1 MEDNKNLQL
10 NTSGDAIV
18 IYKSRKAA
26 LSQNTVKRGEGV
38 YRRTVRLVKGLKEAR
53 VKVKALD
60 YCSTE
65 NKAAIYGEVFRDAY
79 EPVFT
84 AGTKAA
90 NTLWNFIYKFW
101 YDLLGVFVF
110 IINLIIK
117 FFYYLGAGLR
127 FLWDKL
133 WDLRVW
139 ADANKRTIFQIF
151 AAVVVT
157 VSLGLILVTSLSA
170 YEYSYFGRKLG
181 TARTKRDVYQTIDV
195 LGDKLAEN
203 AGANISFNAER
214 DIVFKRIYG
223 FGIKTDSQDDI
234 LNTLTYMSDIHVTG
248 YAIVI
253 NGQQVAIMD
262 KPETA
267 EAIIAA
273 VKENFAPR
281 QEGYDY
287 TSVSFEEEVT
297 IQEVDVNL
305 SELWNPDEAER
316 YIETG
321 EIRALRDDEEPHPLL
336 TVYAAATVTYDEE
349 IAYGVQYKRDSSM
362 YQDEVLLEKEG
373 VPGINRIVALVQ
385 TINGKEVS
393 RFEQNNEVI
402 SQPQDAVYRQGT
414 KEIPTRNGSGT
425 WIFPIKARYMISD
438 YFGYRVAPMA
448 GASTNHKGIDIACAF
463 GTSIYA
469 ADGGTVTFAGRR
481 GAYGLL
487 IIINHGG
494 GYETYYG
501 HESEIDVKVGEEV
514 YQGKVIGKVGSTGV
528 STGPHCHFEIH
539 YQGTPVNP
547 LAFYGRD

>member
-1 MEDNKNLQL
+1 MADNENLQL
-10 NTSGDAIV
+10 NTSGDAII
-18 IYKSRKAA
+18 IYKSKKAA

-53 VKVKALD
+53 ARVKGLD
-60 YCSTE
+60 YCSAE
-65 NKAAIYGEVFRDAY
+65 NKAQIYGDVVRDAY
-79 EPVFT
+79 EPLFT

-90 NTLWNFIYKFW
+90 NTFWNFLYKFW

-127 FLWDKL
+127 FLWEKL

-139 ADANKRTIFQIF
+139 ADAHKRAIFQIF

-181 TARTKRDVYQTIDV
+181 TAKTKRDVYQTIEL
-195 LGDKLAEN
+195 LGDRLAEN
-203 AGANISFNAER
+203 AGANINFNAER
-214 DIVFKRIYG
+214 DIEFKRVYG
-223 FGIKTDSQDDI
+223 LGIKTDSQDDI

-248 YAIVI
+248 YAIAI
-253 NGQQVAIMD
+253 NGVQVAVMD

-267 EAIIAA
+267 DAIIAG
-273 VKENFAPR
+273 VKEYFAPSE
-281 QEGYDY
+281 EGWEF

-297 IQEVDVNL
+297 VQEVNVNL
-305 SELWNPDEAER
+305 SELWNPDDAIR
-316 YIETG
+316 YIVTG
-321 EIRALRDDEEPHPLL
+321 VVRDLRDDESPNPLV
-336 TVYAAATVTYDEE
+336 TVYASASVTYDEE
-349 IAYGVQYKRDSSM
+349 IAYGVQYRRDSSM
-362 YQDEVLLEKEG
+362 YQDEVILETPGEPG
-373 VPGINRIVALVQ
+373 VNRIVALVQ

-393 RFEQNNEVI
+393 RFEQSNETI
-402 SQPQDAVYRQGT
+402 KAPQDAIYKQGT
-414 KEIPTRNGSGT
+414 KEIPIRGGSGT
-425 WIFPIKARYMISD
+425 WLFPIKARYTISD
-438 YFGYRVAPMA
+438 FFGYRVAPTA
-448 GASTNHKGIDIACAF
+448 GASTNHKGIDIACAY
-463 GTSIYA
+463 GTNIYA

-494 GYETYYG
+494 GYETYYA
-501 HESEIDVKVGEEV
+501 HESEILVKVGEEV

-539 YQGTPVNP
+539 YQGTPLNP
-547 LAFYGRD
+547 LAFYE